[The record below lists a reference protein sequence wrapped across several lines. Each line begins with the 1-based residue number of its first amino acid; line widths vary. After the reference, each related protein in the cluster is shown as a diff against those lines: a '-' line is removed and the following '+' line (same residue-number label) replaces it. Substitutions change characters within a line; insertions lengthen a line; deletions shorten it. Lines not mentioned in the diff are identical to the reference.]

1 MGLGRKLPLD
11 IRTRI
16 SLFEEMKLELNL
28 EFKICHGMQG
38 ASAKTLQHKM
48 AADSLGGRK
57 PARKGRVLEDL

>member
-1 MGLGRKLPLD
+1 
-11 IRTRI
+11 
-16 SLFEEMKLELNL
+16 MKLELNL
-28 EFKICHGMQG
+28 EFRICHGMQG